1 MWNFFKWLSKLYRK
15 LVWVIKYLYTLL
27 SPIYAELVSIIKQV
41 KTEGLKNDEARQAV
55 FQRITDFMQ
64 ARGIK
69 IPDSQLNAMIELVYQ
84 LVKNFRD

>member
-27 SPIYAELVSIIKQV
+27 SPIYGELVAIIKQV
-41 KTEGLKNDEARQAV
+41 KTEGLKDDVARKAV